1 MTIHTDVTT
10 DELLGLFPQG
20 TGLDSD
26 GTLTVGGCRLDDV
39 AEKFGTPAIV
49 VSEDALRQR
58 ASDYLAAFRGRWP
71 RCDVAFASKS
81 FPCTAV
87 QRIMVEEGLHL
98 DVAGGG
104 EILTALK
111 AGADP
116 AKLVLHGNAKSDEEL
131 ELAVKNGV
139 GLVVV
144 DNFDDIDRLE
154 RIVPAGHQQPCLVRV
169 IPGVEAAT
177 HASQATGHAGSK
189 FGLLPDD
196 ARDATQTAFIRA
208 YEHLDSYD
216 PGHKF
221 FTWIYRILIN
231 ECLNILRARRP
242 NEPVSEDLAGER
254 DVHRIDPIDAEK
266 RRKAIQKAILAL
278 PVDYRQVI
286 VLRHFAELSYEE
298 IAATVGIPVK
308 TVKSRL
314 FSARQRL
321 GEHLLGWKAT

>member
-1 MTIHTDVTT
+1 VYFRKGE
-10 DELLGLFPQG
+10 DEGVLVRRCLAGDADAFEPIVRAYQAPLFN
-20 TGLDSD
+20 
-26 GTLTVGGCRLDDV
+26 V
-39 AEKFGTPAIV
+39 
-49 VSEDALRQR
+49 ALRM
-58 ASDYLAAFRGRWP
+58 LG
-71 RCDVAFASKS
+71 
-81 FPCTAV
+81 TA
-87 QRIMVEEGLHL
+87 
-98 DVAGGG
+98 
-104 EILTALK
+104 
-111 AGADP
+111 
-116 AKLVLHGNAKSDEEL
+116 
-131 ELAVKNGV
+131 
-139 GLVVV
+139 
-144 DNFDDIDRLE
+144 
-154 RIVPAGHQQPCLVRV
+154 
-169 IPGVEAAT
+169 
-177 HASQATGHAGSK
+177 
-189 FGLLPDD
+189 DD

-254 DVHRIDPIDAEK
+254 DAHRIDPIDAEK